1 MERTWKRICLS
12 QRVRHDRT
20 TKCTPAYILH
30 AVAQYFLIFWIWH
43 LQVSRISRIKQYLR
57 HHLILT
63 LKEKFN
69 FSSKSE
75 GRPRA
80 ERRHWTCGAF
90 WPLHGTVW
98 ELRIGEQ
105 GWLGLQSWQLSSNT
119 WQTGL
124 ISSLGPRGLCCSGSP
139 WSQQPAPRS
148 LAPGGMLTLGLKQT
162 QKRRGCVGV
171 RNSQG
176 QIRR

>member
-20 TKCTPAYILH
+20 TKRTTAYILH
-30 AVAQYFLIFWIWH
+30 AVAQYFLILWIWL

-69 FSSKSE
+69 FPSKRE

-80 ERRHWTCGAF
+80 ERRHRRCGAF
-90 WPLHGTVW
+90 WPPHGTVGA
-98 ELRIGEQ
+98 LRIGEQ
-105 GWLGLQSWQLSSNT
+105 VWPGLRSWQLSSNT
-119 WQTGL
+119 WQIGL
-124 ISSLGPRGLCCSGSP
+124 ISSLGPRGLSCSSSPGSP
-139 WSQQPAPRS
+139 QPAPRS
-148 LAPGGMLTLGLKQT
+148 LALGGMLTLGLKQT
-162 QKRRGCVGV
+162 QERRGCVGV